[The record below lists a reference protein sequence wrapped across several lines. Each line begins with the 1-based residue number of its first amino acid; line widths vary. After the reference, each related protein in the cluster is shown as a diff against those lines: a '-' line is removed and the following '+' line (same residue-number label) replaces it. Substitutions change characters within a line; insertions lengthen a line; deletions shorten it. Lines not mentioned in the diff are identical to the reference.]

1 MALSA
6 PTDGGV
12 RVSLQLRVSR
22 ELRRRAKADAGRHD
36 RSMNEHIIAVLDEHL
51 PAAEAP

>member
-6 PTDGGV
+6 PIDEEV
-12 RVSLQLRVSR
+12 RVSLQLRVPR

-36 RSMNEHIIAVLDEHL
+36 RSMNDHIVTILDEHL